1 MPYTGPYLFILHH
14 KQSLLTK
21 TSGITAIIMECKQ
34 RSNENLAAAS
44 EPKKEKY
51 RGNDKTPVVTKIKL
65 LAARKERQPKAILDF
80 ALISGLGT
88 WSKPTY
94 SVPVFN

>member
-44 EPKKEKY
+44 EPKNEKY
-51 RGNDKTPVVTKIKL
+51 RGSDKTPVVTKIKL
-65 LAARKERQPKAILDF
+65 LAARKERQPNTILDF
-80 ALISGLGT
+80 ALISEFSS

-94 SVPVFN
+94 SVPALN

>member
-1 MPYTGPYLFILHH
+1 MPNTGPYLFLLHH

-51 RGNDKTPVVTKIKL
+51 KGSDKTPVVTKIKL
-65 LAARKERQPKAILDF
+65 LAARKERQPNAILDF
-80 ALISGLGT
+80 ALISGFST
-88 WSKPTY
+88 WSKRTH
-94 SVPVFN
+94 SVLALN

>member
-1 MPYTGPYLFILHH
+1 
-14 KQSLLTK
+14 
-21 TSGITAIIMECKQ
+21 MECKQ
-34 RSNENLAAAS
+34 RSKENLAAAS

-51 RGNDKTPVVTKIKL
+51 RGSDKTPVVTKIKL

-94 SVPVFN
+94 SVPVLN